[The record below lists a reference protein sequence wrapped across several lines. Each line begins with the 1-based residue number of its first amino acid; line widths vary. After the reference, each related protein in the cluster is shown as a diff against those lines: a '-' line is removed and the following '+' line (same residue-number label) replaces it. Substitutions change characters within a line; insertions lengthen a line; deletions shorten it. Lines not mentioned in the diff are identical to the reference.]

1 MGAMFSLQVTCANA
15 PIELIVPAK
24 RNTSFFTMDVLRWN
38 KANQILIKKSIRAE
52 GLLRLKCLFLQP
64 SNVFPT
70 EIIIIL
76 QTVKPLL
83 EIQNLSVA
91 FNNRIVVNALS
102 YQLFPGKITAV
113 VGESGSG
120 KSVTAMSLLGLLPT
134 KNLTFPSGEIF
145 LSSELIGKEDRT
157 VRPTDEALVSLR
169 GKKIAVI
176 FQEPMTAL
184 NPAMTCQ
191 QQMEEC
197 LQHEKKEIRKSKVLS
212 LLEEVEM
219 PDPAGALKKY
229 PHEFSGGQRQRIMIA
244 MALASEPLLLIA
256 DEPTTALDPSVQAS
270 ILELI
275 KKLKAQRNMSVLFIS
290 HDLHVVKEMAD
301 YIVVMKAG
309 NAVEQG
315 DSAAVLNAPQ
325 HEYTKGLLACRPSKS
340 SKGKSLVTLGND
352 QAEKQYSFSTN
363 ENILLRVEGL
373 TKIYPGQTTPAVN
386 NVSFEIK
393 HGETLG
399 LIGESGCGKTS
410 LSRMLMGLLA
420 PSSGKVWFE
429 AEQLIGNENSFPN
442 KFRRDIQMV
451 FQDPF
456 ASLNP
461 KLKIEDMLLEPL
473 HIHKIGSTNSE
484 RRKRVEYLLNAVG
497 MPADSSQRYAH
508 NFSGG
513 QRQRIVIARALATNP
528 KLIICDE
535 AVAALDVSVQAQ
547 VLNLLNDLKEEFGL
561 TYLFISHDMPVV
573 YHMSNNVM
581 VMRKGELVE
590 KGSTEAVFLRPENE
604 YTQRLM
610 SIASLK

>member
-1 MGAMFSLQVTCANA
+1 M
-15 PIELIVPAK
+15 
-24 RNTSFFTMDVLRWN
+24 
-38 KANQILIKKSIRAE
+38 
-52 GLLRLKCLFLQP
+52 
-64 SNVFPT
+64 
-70 EIIIIL
+70 
-76 QTVKPLL
+76 KPLL

-102 YQLFPGKITAV
+102 YALFPGKITAV

-120 KSVTAMSLLGLLPT
+120 KSVSAMSLLGLLPT

-145 LSSELIGKEDRT
+145 LSSELLGSEDRT
-157 VRPTDEALVSLR
+157 VKPTNEVLVSLR

-191 QQMEEC
+191 QQMEES
-197 LQHEKKEIRKSKVLS
+197 LQHENKEVRKSKVLS

-219 PDPAGALKKY
+219 PDPTGALKKY

-244 MALASEPLLLIA
+244 MALASKPQLLIA

-275 KKLKAQRNMSVLFIS
+275 KKLKVQRNMSVLFIS

-301 YIVVMKAG
+301 YIVVMNSG
-309 NAVEQG
+309 SAVEQG

-325 HEYTKGLLACRPSKS
+325 HAYTKGLLACRPTKN

-352 QAEKQYSFSTN
+352 RAEKQYSFSES
-363 ENILLRVEGL
+363 ENILLHVEGL
-373 TKIYPGQTTPAVN
+373 TKVYPGQTTPAVN
-386 NVSFEIK
+386 NASFDIK
-393 HGETLG
+393 QGETLG

-410 LSRMLMGLLA
+410 LSRMLMGLLT
-420 PSSGKVWFE
+420 PTGGDVSFGNE
-429 AEQLIGNENSFPN
+429 LLIGKNISFPN
-442 KFRRDIQMV
+442 KFRKDIQMV

-473 HIHKIGSTNSE
+473 HIHKIGSTNAE
-484 RRKRVEYLLNAVG
+484 RKKRVEYLLNAVG
-497 MPADSSQRYAH
+497 MPADSAQRYAH

-535 AVAALDVSVQAQ
+535 AVSALDVSVQAQ

-573 YHMSNNVM
+573 YHMSNRVM
-581 VMRKGELVE
+581 VMRKGEILE
-590 KGSTEAVFLRPENE
+590 QGSAEQVFLHPTHE

-610 SIASLK
+610 SIVNRS

>member
-1 MGAMFSLQVTCANA
+1 
-15 PIELIVPAK
+15 
-24 RNTSFFTMDVLRWN
+24 MDVLRCN
-38 KANQILIKKSIRAE
+38 KANQILIKKSIRGE
-52 GLLRLKCLFLQP
+52 GLLRLKCLFLQRR
-64 SNVFPT
+64 NVFPT

-76 QTVKPLL
+76 QFVKPLL

-91 FNNRIVVNALS
+91 FNNKIVVNALS
-102 YQLFPGKITAV
+102 YALFPGKITAV

-145 LSSELIGKEDRT
+145 LSSELLGSEERT
-157 VRPTDEALVSLR
+157 VKPTDEALVSLR

-219 PDPAGALKKY
+219 PDPTGALKKY

-244 MALASEPLLLIA
+244 MALAAEPQLLIA

-275 KKLKAQRNMSVLFIS
+275 KKLKNNRNMSVLFIS
-290 HDLHVVKEMAD
+290 HDLHVVKEIAD
-301 YIVVMKAG
+301 FIVVMKSG
-309 NAVEQG
+309 SAVEQG
-315 DSAAVLNAPQ
+315 NAEEVLNNPQ
-325 HEYTKGLLACRPSKS
+325 HDYTRGLLACRPSKS

-352 QAEKQYSFSTN
+352 RVEKHYAFSES

-373 TKIYPGQTTPAVN
+373 TKVYRGQSAAAVN
-386 NVSFEIK
+386 NVSFNIK
-393 HGETLG
+393 QGETLG

-473 HIHKIGSTNSE
+473 HIHKIGSTNAE
-484 RRKRVEYLLNAVG
+484 RKKRVEYLLNAVG
-497 MPADSSQRYAH
+497 MPADSAQRYAH

-535 AVAALDVSVQAQ
+535 AVSALDVSVQAQ

-610 SIASLK
+610 SIASLT

>member
-1 MGAMFSLQVTCANA
+1 M
-15 PIELIVPAK
+15 
-24 RNTSFFTMDVLRWN
+24 
-38 KANQILIKKSIRAE
+38 KA
-52 GLLRLKCLFLQP
+52 
-64 SNVFPT
+64 
-70 EIIIIL
+70 
-76 QTVKPLL
+76 LL
-83 EIQNLSVA
+83 EIQKLSVA
-91 FNNRIVVNALS
+91 FNDRVVVNALS
-102 YQLFPGKITAV
+102 YGLFPGKITAV

-145 LSSELIGKEDRT
+145 LSSELIGKEDRI
-157 VRPTDEALVSLR
+157 VKPTDEILSSLR

-197 LQHEKKEIRKSKVLS
+197 LQHENKEARKSKVIS

-219 PDPAGALKKY
+219 PDPQGALKKY

-244 MALASEPLLLIA
+244 MALASEPQLLIA

-275 KKLKAQRNMSVLFIS
+275 KKLKNNRNMSVLFIS
-290 HDLHVVKEMAD
+290 HDLHVVKEIAD
-301 YIVVMKAG
+301 FIVVMKSG
-309 NAVEQG
+309 SSVEQG
-315 DSAAVLNAPQ
+315 NAAEVLNNPQ
-325 HEYTKGLLACRPSKS
+325 HAYTKGLLACRPTKS

-352 QAEKQYSFSTN
+352 RVEKHYSFSTN
-363 ENILLRVEGL
+363 ENILLHVEGL
-373 TKIYPGQTTPAVN
+373 TKVYPGQTSPAVN
-386 NVSFEIK
+386 NISFDIK
-393 HGETLG
+393 QGETLG

-420 PSSGKVWFE
+420 PTTGSVLFGNE
-429 AEQLIGNENSFPN
+429 PLIGKNISFPN
-442 KFRRDIQMV
+442 RFRRDIQMV

-484 RRKRVEYLLNAVG
+484 RKKRVEYLLNAVG
-497 MPADSSQRYAH
+497 MPADSAQRYAH

-573 YHMSNNVM
+573 YHMSNRVM
-581 VMRKGELVE
+581 VMRKGEMVE
-590 KGSTEAVFLRPENE
+590 QGSAEDVFLQPKHE

-610 SIASLK
+610 RIGNPA

>member
-1 MGAMFSLQVTCANA
+1 M
-15 PIELIVPAK
+15 
-24 RNTSFFTMDVLRWN
+24 
-38 KANQILIKKSIRAE
+38 KA
-52 GLLRLKCLFLQP
+52 
-64 SNVFPT
+64 
-70 EIIIIL
+70 
-76 QTVKPLL
+76 LL
-83 EIQNLSVA
+83 EIQKLSVA
-91 FNNRIVVNALS
+91 FNDRVVVNALS
-102 YQLFPGKITAV
+102 YGLFPGKITAV

-145 LSSELIGKEDRT
+145 LSSELIGKEDRI
-157 VRPTDEALVSLR
+157 VKPTDEILSSLR

-197 LQHEKKEIRKSKVLS
+197 LQHENKEARKSKVIS

-219 PDPAGALKKY
+219 PDPQGALKKY

-244 MALASEPLLLIA
+244 MALASEPQLLIA

-275 KKLKAQRNMSVLFIS
+275 KKLKNSRNMSVLFIS
-290 HDLHVVKEMAD
+290 HDLHVVKEIAD
-301 YIVVMKAG
+301 FIVVMKSG
-309 NAVEQG
+309 SAVEQG
-315 DSAAVLNAPQ
+315 NAAEVLNNPQ
-325 HEYTKGLLACRPSKS
+325 HAYTKGLLACRPTKT

-352 QAEKQYSFSTN
+352 RVEKHYSFSTN
-363 ENILLRVEGL
+363 ENILLHVEGL
-373 TKIYPGQTTPAVN
+373 TKVYPGQTFPAVN
-386 NVSFEIK
+386 NISFDIK
-393 HGETLG
+393 QGETLG

-410 LSRMLMGLLA
+410 LSRMLMGLLS
-420 PSSGKVWFE
+420 PTSGSVLFGNE
-429 AEQLIGNENSFPN
+429 PLIGKNISFPN

-484 RRKRVEYLLNAVG
+484 RKKRVEYLLNAVG
-497 MPADSSQRYAH
+497 MPADSAQRYAH

-573 YHMSNNVM
+573 YHMSNRVM
-581 VMRKGELVE
+581 VMRKGEMVE
-590 KGSTEAVFLRPENE
+590 QGSTEDVFLHPKHD
-604 YTQRLM
+604 YTKRLM
-610 SIASLK
+610 RIGNPA

>member
-473 HIHKIGSTNSE
+473 HIHKIGSSNSE
-484 RRKRVEYLLNAVG
+484 RKKRVEYLLNAVG
-497 MPADSSQRYAH
+497 MPADSAQRHAH

-610 SIASLK
+610 SIASLT

>member
-1 MGAMFSLQVTCANA
+1 M
-15 PIELIVPAK
+15 
-24 RNTSFFTMDVLRWN
+24 
-38 KANQILIKKSIRAE
+38 
-52 GLLRLKCLFLQP
+52 
-64 SNVFPT
+64 
-70 EIIIIL
+70 
-76 QTVKPLL
+76 KPLL

-91 FNNRIVVNALS
+91 FNNKIVVNALS
-102 YQLFPGKITAV
+102 YALFPGKITAV

-157 VRPTDEALVSLR
+157 VKPTDEILSSLR

-197 LQHEKKEIRKSKVLS
+197 LQHENKEARKSMVLS

-244 MALASEPLLLIA
+244 MALASEPQLLIA

-275 KKLKAQRNMSVLFIS
+275 KKLKHNRNMSVLFIS
-290 HDLHVVKEMAD
+290 HDLHVVKEIAD
-301 YIVVMKAG
+301 FIVVMKSG
-309 NAVEQG
+309 SAVEQG
-315 DSAAVLNAPQ
+315 NAEEVLNHPQ
-325 HEYTKGLLACRPSKS
+325 HDYTRGLLACRPSKS
-340 SKGKSLVTLGND
+340 SKGKSLITLGND
-352 QAEKQYSFSTN
+352 RVEKHYSFSES
-363 ENILLRVEGL
+363 ENILLHVEGL
-373 TKIYPGQTTPAVN
+373 TKVYSGQTTPAVN

-393 HGETLG
+393 QGETLG

-420 PSSGKVWFE
+420 PTSGNVSFGNE
-429 AEQLIGNENSFPN
+429 PLIGKNISFPN

-461 KLKIEDMLLEPL
+461 KLKIKDMFLEPL
-473 HIHKIGSTNSE
+473 HIHKIGSTNAE
-484 RRKRVEYLLNAVG
+484 RKKRVEYLLNAVG
-497 MPADSSQRYAH
+497 MPADSAQRYAH

-535 AVAALDVSVQAQ
+535 AVSALDVSVQAQ

-573 YHMSNNVM
+573 YHMSNRVM
-581 VMRKGELVE
+581 VMRKGEIVE
-590 KGSTEAVFLRPENE
+590 QGSAEEVFLHPTHE

-610 SIASLK
+610 SIANRS

>member
-1 MGAMFSLQVTCANA
+1 LN
-15 PIELIVPAK
+15 
-24 RNTSFFTMDVLRWN
+24 
-38 KANQILIKKSIRAE
+38 AE
-52 GLLRLKCLFLQP
+52 GLLRLKCLFLQRR
-64 SNVFPT
+64 NVFPT
-70 EIIIIL
+70 EIRIIL
-76 QTVKPLL
+76 QIVKPLL

-91 FNNRIVVNALS
+91 FNNKIVVNALS
-102 YQLFPGKITAV
+102 YALFPGKITAV

-197 LQHEKKEIRKSKVLS
+197 LQHENKEVRKAKVLS

-219 PDPAGALKKY
+219 PDPRGALKKY

-244 MALASEPLLLIA
+244 MALASEPQLLIA

-275 KKLKAQRNMSVLFIS
+275 KKLKNNRNMSVLFIS
-290 HDLHVVKEMAD
+290 HDLHVVKEIAD
-301 YIVVMKAG
+301 FIVVMKSG
-309 NAVEQG
+309 SAVEQG
-315 DSAAVLNAPQ
+315 NAEEVLNHPQ
-325 HEYTKGLLACRPSKS
+325 HDYTRGLLACRPSKS
-340 SKGKSLVTLGND
+340 SKGKSLITLGND
-352 QAEKQYSFSTN
+352 RDEKQYSFSES
-363 ENILLRVEGL
+363 ENILLHVEGL
-373 TKIYPGQTTPAVN
+373 TKVYRGQSAAAVN
-386 NVSFEIK
+386 NVSFDIK
-393 HGETLG
+393 QGETLG

-410 LSRMLMGLLA
+410 LSRMLMGLLT
-420 PSSGKVWFE
+420 PTSGDVSFGNE
-429 AEQLIGNENSFPN
+429 PLIGKNISFPN

-484 RRKRVEYLLNAVG
+484 RKKRVEYLLNAVG
-497 MPADSSQRYAH
+497 MPADSAQRYAH

-573 YHMSNNVM
+573 YHMSNRVM
-581 VMRKGELVE
+581 VMRKGEIVE
-590 KGSTEAVFLRPENE
+590 QGSAEEVFLHPTHE

-610 SIASLK
+610 RIANPA

>member
-1 MGAMFSLQVTCANA
+1 M
-15 PIELIVPAK
+15 
-24 RNTSFFTMDVLRWN
+24 
-38 KANQILIKKSIRAE
+38 KA
-52 GLLRLKCLFLQP
+52 
-64 SNVFPT
+64 
-70 EIIIIL
+70 
-76 QTVKPLL
+76 LL
-83 EIQNLSVA
+83 EIQKLSVA
-91 FNNRIVVNALS
+91 FNDRVVVNALS
-102 YQLFPGKITAV
+102 YGLFPGKITAV

-145 LSSELIGKEDRT
+145 LSSELIGKEDRI
-157 VRPTDEALVSLR
+157 VKPTDEILSSLR

-197 LQHEKKEIRKSKVLS
+197 LQHENREARKSKVIS

-219 PDPAGALKKY
+219 PDPQGALKKY

-244 MALASEPLLLIA
+244 MALASEPQLLIA

-275 KKLKAQRNMSVLFIS
+275 KKLKNSRNMSVLFIS
-290 HDLHVVKEMAD
+290 HDLHVVKEIAD
-301 YIVVMKAG
+301 FIVVMKSG
-309 NAVEQG
+309 SAVEQG
-315 DSAAVLNAPQ
+315 NAAEVLNNPQ
-325 HEYTKGLLACRPSKS
+325 HAYTKGLLACRPTKT

-352 QAEKQYSFSTN
+352 RVEKHYSFSTN

-373 TKIYPGQTTPAVN
+373 TKVYPGQTSPAVN
-386 NVSFEIK
+386 NISFDIK
-393 HGETLG
+393 QGETLG

-420 PSSGKVWFE
+420 PTSGSVLFGNE
-429 AEQLIGNENSFPN
+429 PLIGRNISFPN
-442 KFRRDIQMV
+442 RFRRDIQMV

-484 RRKRVEYLLNAVG
+484 RKKRVEYLLNAVG
-497 MPADSSQRYAH
+497 MPADSAQRYAH

-573 YHMSNNVM
+573 YHMSNRVM
-581 VMRKGELVE
+581 VMRKGEMVE
-590 KGSTEAVFLRPENE
+590 QGSAEDVFLQPKHE

-610 SIASLK
+610 RIGNPA

>member
-1 MGAMFSLQVTCANA
+1 MN
-15 PIELIVPAK
+15 
-24 RNTSFFTMDVLRWN
+24 
-38 KANQILIKKSIRAE
+38 AE
-52 GLLRLKCLFLQP
+52 GLLRLKCLFLQRR
-64 SNVFPT
+64 NVFPT
-70 EIIIIL
+70 EIRIIL
-76 QTVKPLL
+76 QIVKPLL

-91 FNNRIVVNALS
+91 FNNKIVVNALS
-102 YQLFPGKITAV
+102 YALFPGKITAV

-197 LQHEKKEIRKSKVLS
+197 LQHENKEVRKAKVLS

-219 PDPAGALKKY
+219 PDPRGALKKY

-244 MALASEPLLLIA
+244 MALASEPQLLIA

-275 KKLKAQRNMSVLFIS
+275 KKLKNNRNMSVLFIS
-290 HDLHVVKEMAD
+290 HDLHVVKEIAD
-301 YIVVMKAG
+301 FIVVMKSG
-309 NAVEQG
+309 SAVEQG
-315 DSAAVLNAPQ
+315 NAEEVLNHPQ
-325 HEYTKGLLACRPSKS
+325 HDYTRGLLACRPSKS
-340 SKGKSLVTLGND
+340 SKGKSLITLGND
-352 QAEKQYSFSTN
+352 RDEKQYSFSES
-363 ENILLRVEGL
+363 ENILLHVEGL
-373 TKIYPGQTTPAVN
+373 TKVYRGQSAAAVN
-386 NVSFEIK
+386 NVSFDIK
-393 HGETLG
+393 QGETLG

-410 LSRMLMGLLA
+410 LSRMLMGLLT
-420 PSSGKVWFE
+420 PTSGDVSFGNE
-429 AEQLIGNENSFPN
+429 PLIGKNISFPN

-484 RRKRVEYLLNAVG
+484 RKKRVEYLLNAVG
-497 MPADSSQRYAH
+497 MPADSAQRYAH

-573 YHMSNNVM
+573 YHMSNRVM
-581 VMRKGELVE
+581 VMRKGEIVE
-590 KGSTEAVFLRPENE
+590 QGSAEEVFLHPTHE

-610 SIASLK
+610 RIANPA

>member
-1 MGAMFSLQVTCANA
+1 
-15 PIELIVPAK
+15 
-24 RNTSFFTMDVLRWN
+24 
-38 KANQILIKKSIRAE
+38 
-52 GLLRLKCLFLQP
+52 
-64 SNVFPT
+64 
-70 EIIIIL
+70 
-76 QTVKPLL
+76 VKPLL

-91 FNNRIVVNALS
+91 FNNKIVVNALS
-102 YQLFPGKITAV
+102 YALFPGKITAV

-120 KSVTAMSLLGLLPT
+120 KSVSAMSLLGLLPT

-145 LSSELIGKEDRT
+145 LSSELLGSENRT
-157 VRPTDEALVSLR
+157 VKPTDEALVSLR

-197 LQHEKKEIRKSKVLS
+197 LQHENKDARRSKVLS

-219 PDPAGALKKY
+219 PDPTGALKKY
-229 PHEFSGGQRQRIMIA
+229 PHEFSGGQRQRVMIA
-244 MALASEPLLLIA
+244 MALASEPQLLIA

-275 KKLKAQRNMSVLFIS
+275 KKLKVQRNMSVLFIS

-301 YIVVMKAG
+301 FIVVMKSGSAL
-309 NAVEQG
+309 EQG
-315 DSAAVLNAPQ
+315 DSDAVLSAPQ
-325 HEYTKGLLACRPSKS
+325 HEYTKGLLACRPTKN
-340 SKGKSLVTLGND
+340 SKGKSLITLGND
-352 QAEKQYSFSTN
+352 QPEKHYSFSTN

-373 TKIYPGQTTPAVN
+373 TKVYPGQTIPAVN

-393 HGETLG
+393 QGETLG

-410 LSRMLMGLLA
+410 LSRMLMGLLT
-420 PSSGKVWFE
+420 PTSGDVSFGNE
-429 AEQLIGNENSFPN
+429 PLIGTNISFPN

-484 RRKRVEYLLNAVG
+484 RKKRVEYLLNAVG
-497 MPADSSQRYAH
+497 MPADSAQRYAH

-590 KGSTEAVFLRPENE
+590 KGSTEEVFLHPSNE

-610 SIASLK
+610 SIASLT

>member
-1 MGAMFSLQVTCANA
+1 MGDFS
-15 PIELIVPAK
+15 
-24 RNTSFFTMDVLRWN
+24 WN
-38 KANQILIKKSIRAE
+38 KANQILIRRSINTE
-52 GLLRLKCLFLQP
+52 GLLRLKCLFLQRR
-64 SNVFPT
+64 NVFPK

-76 QTVKPLL
+76 QFVKPLL

-91 FNNRIVVNALS
+91 FNNKIVVNALS
-102 YQLFPGKITAV
+102 YALFPGKITAV

-120 KSVTAMSLLGLLPT
+120 KSVAAMSLLGLLPT

-197 LQHEKKEIRKSKVLS
+197 LQHENKEVRKAKVLS

-219 PDPAGALKKY
+219 PDPTGALKKY

-244 MALASEPLLLIA
+244 MALASEPQLLIA

-275 KKLKAQRNMSVLFIS
+275 KKLKNNRNMSVLFIS
-290 HDLHVVKEMAD
+290 HDLHVVKEIAD
-301 YIVVMKAG
+301 FIVVMKSG
-309 NAVEQG
+309 SAVEQG
-315 DSAAVLNAPQ
+315 NTEEVLNHPQ
-325 HEYTKGLLACRPSKS
+325 HDYTRGLLACRPTKS
-340 SKGKSLVTLGND
+340 SKGKSLITLGND
-352 QAEKQYSFSTN
+352 RDEKHYSFSES
-363 ENILLRVEGL
+363 ENVLLHVEGL
-373 TKIYPGQTTPAVN
+373 TKVYRGQSAAAVN
-386 NVSFEIK
+386 NVSFDIK
-393 HGETLG
+393 QGETLG

-410 LSRMLMGLLA
+410 LSRMLMGLLT
-420 PSSGKVWFE
+420 PTSGDVSFGNE
-429 AEQLIGNENSFPN
+429 PLIGKNISFPN

-484 RRKRVEYLLNAVG
+484 RKKRVEYLLNAVG
-497 MPADSSQRYAH
+497 MPADSAQRYAH

-573 YHMSNNVM
+573 YHMSNRVM
-581 VMRKGELVE
+581 VMRKGEIVE
-590 KGSTEAVFLRPENE
+590 QGSAEEVFLHPTHE

-610 SIASLK
+610 RIANPA

>member
-1 MGAMFSLQVTCANA
+1 MGDFS
-15 PIELIVPAK
+15 K
-24 RNTSFFTMDVLRWN
+24 N
-38 KANQILIKKSIRAE
+38 KANQILGWKSLNAE
-52 GLLRLKCLFLQP
+52 GLLRLKCLFLQRR
-64 SNVFPT
+64 NVFPT
-70 EIIIIL
+70 EIRIIL
-76 QTVKPLL
+76 QIVKPLL

-91 FNNRIVVNALS
+91 FNNKIVVNALS
-102 YQLFPGKITAV
+102 YALFPGKITAV

-157 VRPTDEALVSLR
+157 VRPTDAALVSLR

-197 LQHEKKEIRKSKVLS
+197 LQNENKEVRKVKVLS

-219 PDPAGALKKY
+219 PDPTGALKKY

-244 MALASEPLLLIA
+244 MALASEPQLLIA

-270 ILELI
+270 ILALI
-275 KKLKAQRNMSVLFIS
+275 KKLKNNRNMSVLFIS
-290 HDLHVVKEMAD
+290 HDLHVVKEIAD
-301 YIVVMKAG
+301 FIVVMKSGSAVEKG
-309 NAVEQG
+309 NAEE
-315 DSAAVLNAPQ
+315 VLNHPQ
-325 HEYTKGLLACRPSKS
+325 HDYTRGLLACRPSKS
-340 SKGKSLVTLGND
+340 SKGKSLITLGND
-352 QAEKQYSFSTN
+352 RDEKHYSFSES
-363 ENILLRVEGL
+363 ENVLLHVEGL
-373 TKIYPGQTTPAVN
+373 TKVYRGQSAAAVN

-393 HGETLG
+393 QGETLG

-410 LSRMLMGLLA
+410 LSRMLMGLLT
-420 PSSGKVWFE
+420 STSGNVSFGNE
-429 AEQLIGNENSFPN
+429 PLIGKNISFPN

-473 HIHKIGSTNSE
+473 HIHKIGSTNAE
-484 RRKRVEYLLNAVG
+484 RKKRVEYLLNAVG
-497 MPADSSQRYAH
+497 MPADSAQRYAH

-528 KLIICDE
+528 KLVICDE

-573 YHMSNNVM
+573 YHMSNRVM
-581 VMRKGELVE
+581 VMRKGEIVE
-590 KGSTEAVFLRPENE
+590 HGSAEEVFLHPTHE
-604 YTQRLM
+604 YTKRLM
-610 SIASLK
+610 SIASLA

>member
-1 MGAMFSLQVTCANA
+1 M
-15 PIELIVPAK
+15 
-24 RNTSFFTMDVLRWN
+24 
-38 KANQILIKKSIRAE
+38 
-52 GLLRLKCLFLQP
+52 
-64 SNVFPT
+64 NVFPK

-76 QTVKPLL
+76 QIVKPLL

-102 YQLFPGKITAV
+102 YALFPGKITAV

-120 KSVTAMSLLGLLPT
+120 KSVTAMSLLGLLPA
-134 KNLTFPSGEIF
+134 KNLSFPSGEIF
-145 LSSELIGKEDRT
+145 LSSELLGKEDRT
-157 VRPTDEALVSLR
+157 VKPTDEALVSLR

-197 LQHEKKEIRKSKVLS
+197 LQHENKEVRKAKVLS

-219 PDPAGALKKY
+219 PDPTGALKKY

-244 MALASEPLLLIA
+244 MALASEPQLLIA

-275 KKLKAQRNMSVLFIS
+275 KKLKNKRNMSVLFIS
-290 HDLHVVKEMAD
+290 HDLHVVKEIAD
-301 YIVVMKAG
+301 FIVVMKSG
-309 NAVEQG
+309 SAVEQG
-315 DSAAVLNAPQ
+315 NAEEVLNHPQ
-325 HEYTKGLLACRPSKS
+325 HDYTRGLLACRPSKS
-340 SKGKSLVTLGND
+340 SKGKSLITLGND
-352 QAEKQYSFSTN
+352 RDEKQYSFSES
-363 ENILLRVEGL
+363 ENILLHVEGL
-373 TKIYPGQTTPAVN
+373 TKVYPGQTIPAVN
-386 NVSFEIK
+386 NVSFDIK
-393 HGETLG
+393 QGETLG

-410 LSRMLMGLLA
+410 LSRMLMGLLT
-420 PSSGKVWFE
+420 PTSGDVSFGNE
-429 AEQLIGNENSFPN
+429 PLIGKNISFPN

-473 HIHKIGSTNSE
+473 HIHKIGSTNAE
-484 RRKRVEYLLNAVG
+484 RKKRVEYLLNAVG
-497 MPADSSQRYAH
+497 MPADSAQRYAH

-573 YHMSNNVM
+573 YHMSNRVM
-581 VMRKGELVE
+581 VMRKGEVVE
-590 KGSTEAVFLRPENE
+590 QGSAEEVFLHPTHE

-610 SIASLK
+610 SIASLT

>member
-1 MGAMFSLQVTCANA
+1 M
-15 PIELIVPAK
+15 
-24 RNTSFFTMDVLRWN
+24 
-38 KANQILIKKSIRAE
+38 
-52 GLLRLKCLFLQP
+52 
-64 SNVFPT
+64 
-70 EIIIIL
+70 
-76 QTVKPLL
+76 KPLL

-102 YQLFPGKITAV
+102 YALFPGKITAV

-145 LSSELIGKEDRT
+145 LSGELIGKEDRT
-157 VRPTDEALVSLR
+157 VKPTDEILSSLR

-184 NPAMTCQ
+184 NPAMTCL

-197 LQHEKKEIRKSKVLS
+197 LQHENKEVRKSKVLS

-219 PDPAGALKKY
+219 PDPTGALKKY

-244 MALASEPLLLIA
+244 MALASEPQLLIA

-275 KKLKAQRNMSVLFIS
+275 KKLKNNRNMSVLFIS
-290 HDLHVVKEMAD
+290 HDLHVVKEIAD
-301 YIVVMKAG
+301 FIVVMKSG
-309 NAVEQG
+309 SAVEQG
-315 DSAAVLNAPQ
+315 NAEEVLNHPQ
-325 HEYTKGLLACRPSKS
+325 HDYTRGLLACRPTKT
-340 SKGKSLVTLGND
+340 SKGKSLITLGND
-352 QAEKQYSFSTN
+352 RIEKHYTFSES
-363 ENILLRVEGL
+363 ENILLHVEGL
-373 TKIYPGQTTPAVN
+373 TKVYPGQTTPAVN
-386 NVSFEIK
+386 TVSFDIK
-393 HGETLG
+393 QGETLG

-420 PSSGKVWFE
+420 PTSGNVSFGNE
-429 AEQLIGNENSFPN
+429 PLIGKNISFPN

-473 HIHKIGSTNSE
+473 HIHKIGNTNAE
-484 RRKRVEYLLNAVG
+484 RKKRVEYLLSAVG
-497 MPADSSQRYAH
+497 MPADSAQRYAH

-573 YHMSNNVM
+573 YHMSKNVM
-581 VMRKGELVE
+581 VMRKGEIVE
-590 KGSTEAVFLRPENE
+590 RGSGEEVFFHPQHE

-610 SIASLK
+610 RIGNPA

>member
-1 MGAMFSLQVTCANA
+1 M
-15 PIELIVPAK
+15 
-24 RNTSFFTMDVLRWN
+24 
-38 KANQILIKKSIRAE
+38 KA
-52 GLLRLKCLFLQP
+52 
-64 SNVFPT
+64 
-70 EIIIIL
+70 
-76 QTVKPLL
+76 LL
-83 EIQNLSVA
+83 EIQKLSVA
-91 FNNRIVVNALS
+91 FNDRVVVNALS
-102 YQLFPGKITAV
+102 YGLFPGKITAV

-120 KSVTAMSLLGLLPT
+120 KSVTAMSLLGLFPT

-145 LSSELIGKEDRT
+145 LSSELIGKEDRI
-157 VRPTDEALVSLR
+157 VKPTDEILSSLR

-197 LQHEKKEIRKSKVLS
+197 LQHENKEARKSKVIS

-219 PDPAGALKKY
+219 PDPQGALKKY

-244 MALASEPLLLIA
+244 MALASEPQLLIA

-275 KKLKAQRNMSVLFIS
+275 KKLKNNRNMSVLFIS
-290 HDLHVVKEMAD
+290 HDLHVVKEIAD
-301 YIVVMKAG
+301 FIVVMKSG
-309 NAVEQG
+309 SSVEQG
-315 DSAAVLNAPQ
+315 NAAEVLNNPQ
-325 HEYTKGLLACRPSKS
+325 HAYTKGLLACRPTKT

-352 QAEKQYSFSTN
+352 RVEKHYSFSTN
-363 ENILLRVEGL
+363 ENILLHVEGL
-373 TKIYPGQTTPAVN
+373 TKVYPGQTSPAVN
-386 NVSFEIK
+386 NISFDIK
-393 HGETLG
+393 QGETLG

-410 LSRMLMGLLA
+410 LSRMLMGLLS
-420 PSSGKVWFE
+420 PTSGSVLFGNE
-429 AEQLIGNENSFPN
+429 PLIGKNISFPN

-484 RRKRVEYLLNAVG
+484 RKKRVEYLLNAVG

-573 YHMSNNVM
+573 YHMSNRVM
-581 VMRKGELVE
+581 VMRKGEMVE
-590 KGSTEAVFLRPENE
+590 QGITEDVFLQPKHE

-610 SIASLK
+610 HIGNSA

>member
-1 MGAMFSLQVTCANA
+1 MF
-15 PIELIVPAK
+15 
-24 RNTSFFTMDVLRWN
+24 LRFHKVKSSSN
-38 KANQILIKKSIRAE
+38 KKAIRHK
-52 GLLRLKCLFLQP
+52 GLLRLQCLFLQR
-64 SNVFPT
+64 NIVFPT

-76 QTVKPLL
+76 QFVKPLL

-102 YQLFPGKITAV
+102 YALFPGKITAV

-120 KSVTAMSLLGLLPT
+120 KSVSAMSLLGLLPT
-134 KNLTFPSGEIF
+134 RNLTFPSGEIF

-157 VRPTDEALVSLR
+157 VKPTDEALVSLR

-197 LQHEKKEIRKSKVLS
+197 LQHENKEARRSKVLS

-219 PDPAGALKKY
+219 PDPTGALKKY

-244 MALASEPLLLIA
+244 MALASEPQLLIA

-275 KKLKAQRNMSVLFIS
+275 KKLKVQRNMSVLFIS

-301 YIVVMKAG
+301 YIVVMKSG

-315 DSAAVLNAPQ
+315 DSDAVLNAPQ
-325 HEYTKGLLACRPSKS
+325 HEYTKGLLACRPTKN
-340 SKGKSLVTLGND
+340 SKGKSLITLGND
-352 QAEKQYSFSTN
+352 RDEKQYLFYES
-363 ENILLRVEGL
+363 ENILLHVEGL
-373 TKIYPGQTTPAVN
+373 TKVYPGQTTPAVN
-386 NVSFEIK
+386 NTSFDIK
-393 HGETLG
+393 QGETLG

-410 LSRMLMGLLA
+410 LSRMLMGLLT
-420 PSSGKVWFE
+420 PTSGDVSFGNE
-429 AEQLIGNENSFPN
+429 PLIGTNISFPN

-484 RRKRVEYLLNAVG
+484 RKKRVEYLLNAVG
-497 MPADSSQRYAH
+497 MPADSAQRYAH

-513 QRQRIVIARALATNP
+513 QRQRIVIARALTTNP

-573 YHMSNNVM
+573 YHMSNRVM
-581 VMRKGELVE
+581 VMRKGEIVE
-590 KGSTEAVFLRPENE
+590 QGSVEEVFIHPAHE

-610 SIASLK
+610 NISNRS

>member
-1 MGAMFSLQVTCANA
+1 MN
-15 PIELIVPAK
+15 
-24 RNTSFFTMDVLRWN
+24 
-38 KANQILIKKSIRAE
+38 AE
-52 GLLRLKCLFLQP
+52 GLLRLKCLFLQRR
-64 SNVFPT
+64 NVFPT
-70 EIIIIL
+70 EIRIIL
-76 QTVKPLL
+76 QIVKPLL

-91 FNNRIVVNALS
+91 FNNKIVVNALS
-102 YQLFPGKITAV
+102 YALFPGKITAV

-134 KNLTFPSGEIF
+134 KILTFPSGEIF

-169 GKKIAVI
+169 GKKITVI

-197 LQHEKKEIRKSKVLS
+197 LQHENKEVRKAKVLS

-219 PDPAGALKKY
+219 PDPTGALKKY

-244 MALASEPLLLIA
+244 MALASEPQLLIA

-275 KKLKAQRNMSVLFIS
+275 KKLKNNRNMSVLFIS
-290 HDLHVVKEMAD
+290 HDLHVVKEIAD
-301 YIVVMKAG
+301 FIVVMKSG
-309 NAVEQG
+309 SAVEQG
-315 DSAAVLNAPQ
+315 NAEEVLNHPQ
-325 HEYTKGLLACRPSKS
+325 HDYTRGLLACRPSKS
-340 SKGKSLVTLGND
+340 SKGKSLITLGND
-352 QAEKQYSFSTN
+352 RDEKQYSFSES
-363 ENILLRVEGL
+363 ENILLHVEGL
-373 TKIYPGQTTPAVN
+373 TKVYRGQSAAAVN
-386 NVSFEIK
+386 NVSFDIK
-393 HGETLG
+393 QGETLG

-410 LSRMLMGLLA
+410 LSRMLMGLLT
-420 PSSGKVWFE
+420 PTSGDVSFGNE
-429 AEQLIGNENSFPN
+429 PLIGKNISFPN

-461 KLKIEDMLLEPL
+461 KLKIEDMLLEPQ

-484 RRKRVEYLLNAVG
+484 RKKRVEYLLNAVG
-497 MPADSSQRYAH
+497 MPADSAQRYAH

-573 YHMSNNVM
+573 YHMSNRVM
-581 VMRKGELVE
+581 VMRKGEIVE
-590 KGSTEAVFLRPENE
+590 QGSAEEVFLHPTHE

-610 SIASLK
+610 RIANPA

>member
-1 MGAMFSLQVTCANA
+1 M
-15 PIELIVPAK
+15 
-24 RNTSFFTMDVLRWN
+24 
-38 KANQILIKKSIRAE
+38 
-52 GLLRLKCLFLQP
+52 
-64 SNVFPT
+64 
-70 EIIIIL
+70 
-76 QTVKPLL
+76 KPLL

-102 YQLFPGKITAV
+102 YALFPGKITSV

-145 LSSELIGKEDRT
+145 LSSEFIGKEDRT
-157 VRPTDEALVSLR
+157 VKPSDEVLISLR

-191 QQMEEC
+191 EQMEEC
-197 LQHEKKEIRKSKVLS
+197 LQHENKELRKSKVLS

-219 PDPAGALKKY
+219 PDPTGALKKY

-244 MALASEPLLLIA
+244 MALASEPQLLIA

-270 ILELI
+270 ILSLI
-275 KKLKAQRNMSVLFIS
+275 QKLKKNRNMSVLFIS
-290 HDLHVVKEMAD
+290 HDLHVVKEIAD
-301 YIVVMKAG
+301 FIVVMKSG
-309 NAVEQG
+309 SAVEQG
-315 DSAAVLNAPQ
+315 NAEEVLNHPK
-325 HEYTKGLLACRPSKS
+325 HEYTRGLLACRPTKKA
-340 SKGKSLVTLGND
+340 KGKSLITLGND
-352 QAEKQYSFSTN
+352 RMEKTYSFSTN
-363 ENILLRVEGL
+363 ENILLNVEGL
-373 TKIYPGQTTPAVN
+373 TKVYPGQTTPAVN
-386 NVSFEIK
+386 HISFQIK
-393 HGETLG
+393 QGETLG

-420 PSSGKVWFE
+420 PTSGEVSFGNE
-429 AEQLIGNENSFPN
+429 PLIGKNISFPN
-442 KFRRDIQMV
+442 KFRKDIQMV

-461 KLKIEDMLLEPL
+461 KLRIEDMLLEPL
-473 HIHKIGSTNSE
+473 HIHKIGSTNAE
-484 RRKRVEYLLNAVG
+484 RRKRVDYLLNAVG
-497 MPADSSQRYAH
+497 MPADSAQRYAH

-573 YHMSNNVM
+573 YHMSNRVM
-581 VMRKGELVE
+581 VMRKGEIVE
-590 KGSTEAVFLRPENE
+590 QGDAENIFLHPTHE

-610 SIASLK
+610 SIAGLG

>member
-1 MGAMFSLQVTCANA
+1 MQ
-15 PIELIVPAK
+15 
-24 RNTSFFTMDVLRWN
+24 
-38 KANQILIKKSIRAE
+38 
-52 GLLRLKCLFLQP
+52 CLFLQ
-64 SNVFPT
+64 SADVFPT

-76 QTVKPLL
+76 QVVKPLL

-91 FNNRIVVNALS
+91 FNNRIVVNALC
-102 YQLFPGKITAV
+102 YALFPGKITAV

-145 LSSELIGKEDRT
+145 LSGELLGAEDRT
-157 VRPTDEALVSLR
+157 VKPTDDALVSLR

-184 NPAMTCQ
+184 NPAMTCR

-219 PDPAGALKKY
+219 PDPTGALKKY

-244 MALASEPLLLIA
+244 MALASEPHLLIA

-270 ILELI
+270 ILEII
-275 KKLKAQRNMSVLFIS
+275 KKLKNNRNMSVLFIS
-290 HDLHVVKEMAD
+290 HDLHVVKEIAD
-301 YIVVMKAG
+301 FIVVMKSG
-309 NAVEQG
+309 SAVEQG
-315 DSAAVLNAPQ
+315 NAEEVLNHPQ
-325 HEYTKGLLACRPSKS
+325 HDYTRGLLACRPSKS
-340 SKGKSLVTLGND
+340 SKGKSLITLGND
-352 QAEKQYSFSTN
+352 LAEKQYSFSTN

-420 PSSGKVWFE
+420 PSSGNVWFE

-484 RRKRVEYLLNAVG
+484 RKKRVEYLLNAVG
-497 MPADSSQRYAH
+497 MPADSVQRYAH

-513 QRQRIVIARALATNP
+513 QRQRIVVARALASNP

-573 YHMSNNVM
+573 YHMSNHVM

-610 SIASLK
+610 SIASLT

>member
-1 MGAMFSLQVTCANA
+1 M
-15 PIELIVPAK
+15 
-24 RNTSFFTMDVLRWN
+24 
-38 KANQILIKKSIRAE
+38 
-52 GLLRLKCLFLQP
+52 
-64 SNVFPT
+64 
-70 EIIIIL
+70 
-76 QTVKPLL
+76 KPLL

-91 FNNRIVVNALS
+91 FNNKIVVNALS
-102 YQLFPGKITAV
+102 YALFPGKITAV

-120 KSVTAMSLLGLLPT
+120 KSVSAMSLLGLLPT

-145 LSSELIGKEDRT
+145 LSSELLESENRT
-157 VRPTDEALVSLR
+157 VKLTDEALVSLR

-197 LQHEKKEIRKSKVLS
+197 LQHENKEARKAKVLS

-219 PDPAGALKKY
+219 PDPTGALKKY

-244 MALASEPLLLIA
+244 MALASEPQLLIA

-275 KKLKAQRNMSVLFIS
+275 KKLKNNRNMSVLFIS
-290 HDLHVVKEMAD
+290 HDLHVVKEIAD
-301 YIVVMKAG
+301 FIVVMKSG
-309 NAVEQG
+309 SAVEQG
-315 DSAAVLNAPQ
+315 NAEDVLNNPQ
-325 HEYTKGLLACRPSKS
+325 HDYTRGLLACRPSKS
-340 SKGKSLVTLGND
+340 SKGKSLITLGND
-352 QAEKQYSFSTN
+352 RDEKHYSFSES

-373 TKIYPGQTTPAVN
+373 TKVFRGQSAAAVN
-386 NVSFEIK
+386 NVSFNIK
-393 HGETLG
+393 QGETLG

-410 LSRMLMGLLA
+410 LSRMLMGLLT
-420 PSSGKVWFE
+420 PTGGDVSFGNE
-429 AEQLIGNENSFPN
+429 LLIGKNISFPN
-442 KFRRDIQMV
+442 KFRKDIQMV

-473 HIHKIGSTNSE
+473 HIHKIGSTNAE
-484 RRKRVEYLLNAVG
+484 RKKRVEYLLNAVG
-497 MPADSSQRYAH
+497 MPADSAQRYAH

-535 AVAALDVSVQAQ
+535 AVSALDVSVQAQ

-610 SIASLK
+610 SIASLT

>member
-1 MGAMFSLQVTCANA
+1 M
-15 PIELIVPAK
+15 
-24 RNTSFFTMDVLRWN
+24 
-38 KANQILIKKSIRAE
+38 KA
-52 GLLRLKCLFLQP
+52 
-64 SNVFPT
+64 
-70 EIIIIL
+70 
-76 QTVKPLL
+76 LL
-83 EIQNLSVA
+83 EIQKLSVA
-91 FNNRIVVNALS
+91 FNDRVVVNALS
-102 YQLFPGKITAV
+102 YGLFPGKITAV

-145 LSSELIGKEDRT
+145 LSSELIGKEDRI
-157 VRPTDEALVSLR
+157 VKPTDEILSSLR

-197 LQHEKKEIRKSKVLS
+197 LQHENKEARKSKVIS

-219 PDPAGALKKY
+219 PDPQGALKKY

-244 MALASEPLLLIA
+244 MALASEPQLLIA

-275 KKLKAQRNMSVLFIS
+275 KKLKNSRNMSVLFIS
-290 HDLHVVKEMAD
+290 HDLHVVKEIAD
-301 YIVVMKAG
+301 FIVVMKSG
-309 NAVEQG
+309 SAVEQG
-315 DSAAVLNAPQ
+315 NAAEVLNNPQ
-325 HEYTKGLLACRPSKS
+325 HAYTKGLLACRPTKT

-352 QAEKQYSFSTN
+352 RVEKHYSFSTN
-363 ENILLRVEGL
+363 ENILLHVEGL
-373 TKIYPGQTTPAVN
+373 TKVYPGQTFPAVN
-386 NVSFEIK
+386 NISFDIK
-393 HGETLG
+393 QGETLG

-410 LSRMLMGLLA
+410 LSRMLMGLLS
-420 PSSGKVWFE
+420 PTSGSVLFGNE
-429 AEQLIGNENSFPN
+429 PLIGKNISFPN

-484 RRKRVEYLLNAVG
+484 RKKRVEYLLNAVG
-497 MPADSSQRYAH
+497 MPADSAQRYAH

-573 YHMSNNVM
+573 YHMSNRVM
-581 VMRKGELVE
+581 VMRKGEMVE
-590 KGSTEAVFLRPENE
+590 QGSAEDVFLQPKHE

-610 SIASLK
+610 RIGNPA

>member
-1 MGAMFSLQVTCANA
+1 M
-15 PIELIVPAK
+15 
-24 RNTSFFTMDVLRWN
+24 
-38 KANQILIKKSIRAE
+38 KA
-52 GLLRLKCLFLQP
+52 
-64 SNVFPT
+64 
-70 EIIIIL
+70 
-76 QTVKPLL
+76 LL
-83 EIQNLSVA
+83 EIQKLSVA
-91 FNNRIVVNALS
+91 FNDRVVVNALS
-102 YQLFPGKITAV
+102 YGLFPGKITAV

-145 LSSELIGKEDRT
+145 LSSELIGKEDRI
-157 VRPTDEALVSLR
+157 VKPTDEILSSLR
-169 GKKIAVI
+169 GKKIAII

-184 NPAMTCQ
+184 NPAMTCG

-197 LQHEKKEIRKSKVLS
+197 LQHENKEVRKSKILS

-219 PDPAGALKKY
+219 PDPQGALKKY

-244 MALASEPLLLIA
+244 MALASEPQLLIA

-275 KKLKAQRNMSVLFIS
+275 KKLKNSRNMSVLFIS
-290 HDLHVVKEMAD
+290 HDLHVVKEIAD
-301 YIVVMKAG
+301 FIVVMKSG
-309 NAVEQG
+309 SAVEQG
-315 DSAAVLNAPQ
+315 NASEVLNNPQ
-325 HEYTKGLLACRPSKS
+325 HDYTRGLLACRPTKT
-340 SKGKSLVTLGND
+340 SKGKSLVTLGNNRV
-352 QAEKQYSFSTN
+352 EKHYSFSTN
-363 ENILLRVEGL
+363 ENILLHVEGL
-373 TKIYPGQTTPAVN
+373 TKVYPGQTFPAVN
-386 NVSFEIK
+386 NISFDIK
-393 HGETLG
+393 QGETLG

-420 PSSGKVWFE
+420 PTSGSVLFGNE
-429 AEQLIGNENSFPN
+429 PLIGKNISFPN
-442 KFRRDIQMV
+442 RFRRDIQMV

-484 RRKRVEYLLNAVG
+484 RKKRVEYLLNAVG
-497 MPADSSQRYAH
+497 MPADSAQRYAH

-573 YHMSNNVM
+573 YHMSNRVM
-581 VMRKGELVE
+581 VMRKGEMVE
-590 KGSTEAVFLRPENE
+590 QGSAEDVFLQPKHE

-610 SIASLK
+610 RIGNPA

>member
-1 MGAMFSLQVTCANA
+1 M
-15 PIELIVPAK
+15 
-24 RNTSFFTMDVLRWN
+24 
-38 KANQILIKKSIRAE
+38 
-52 GLLRLKCLFLQP
+52 
-64 SNVFPT
+64 
-70 EIIIIL
+70 
-76 QTVKPLL
+76 KPLL

-91 FNNRIVVNALS
+91 FNNKIVVNALS
-102 YQLFPGKITAV
+102 YALFPGKITAV

-120 KSVTAMSLLGLLPT
+120 KSVSAMSLLGLLPT

-145 LSSELIGKEDRT
+145 LSSELLESENRT
-157 VRPTDEALVSLR
+157 VKLTDEALVSLR

-197 LQHEKKEIRKSKVLS
+197 LQHENKEARKAKVLS

-219 PDPAGALKKY
+219 PDPTGALKKY

-244 MALASEPLLLIA
+244 MALASEPQLLIA

-275 KKLKAQRNMSVLFIS
+275 KKLKNNRNMSVLFIS
-290 HDLHVVKEMAD
+290 HDLHVVKEIAD
-301 YIVVMKAG
+301 FIVVMKSG
-309 NAVEQG
+309 SAVEQG
-315 DSAAVLNAPQ
+315 NAEEVLNNPQ
-325 HEYTKGLLACRPSKS
+325 HDYTRGLLACRPSKS
-340 SKGKSLVTLGND
+340 SKGKSLITLGND
-352 QAEKQYSFSTN
+352 RDEKHYSFSES

-484 RRKRVEYLLNAVG
+484 RKKRVEYLLNAVG
-497 MPADSSQRYAH
+497 MPADSAQRYAH

-535 AVAALDVSVQAQ
+535 AVSALDVSVQAQ

-590 KGSTEAVFLRPENE
+590 KGSAEAVFLRPENE

-610 SIASLK
+610 SIASLT

>member
-1 MGAMFSLQVTCANA
+1 MF
-15 PIELIVPAK
+15 
-24 RNTSFFTMDVLRWN
+24 LRFHKVKSSSN
-38 KANQILIKKSIRAE
+38 KKAIRHK
-52 GLLRLKCLFLQP
+52 GLLRLQCLFLQR
-64 SNVFPT
+64 NIVFPT

-76 QTVKPLL
+76 QFVKPLL

-102 YQLFPGKITAV
+102 YGLFPGKITAV

-120 KSVTAMSLLGLLPT
+120 KSVSAMSLLGLLPT
-134 KNLTFPSGEIF
+134 RNLTFPSGEIF

-157 VRPTDEALVSLR
+157 VKPTDEALVSLR

-197 LQHEKKEIRKSKVLS
+197 LQHENKEARRSKVLS

-219 PDPAGALKKY
+219 PDPTGALKKY

-244 MALASEPLLLIA
+244 MALASEPQLLIA

-275 KKLKAQRNMSVLFIS
+275 KKLKVQRNMSVLFIS

-301 YIVVMKAG
+301 YIVVMKSG

-315 DSAAVLNAPQ
+315 DSDAVLNAPQ
-325 HEYTKGLLACRPSKS
+325 HEYTKGLLACRPTKN
-340 SKGKSLVTLGND
+340 SKGKSLITLGND
-352 QAEKQYSFSTN
+352 RDEKQYLFYES
-363 ENILLRVEGL
+363 ENILLHVEGL
-373 TKIYPGQTTPAVN
+373 TKVYPGQTTPAVN
-386 NVSFEIK
+386 NTSFDIK
-393 HGETLG
+393 QGETLG

-420 PSSGKVWFE
+420 PTSGEVWFE
-429 AEQLIGNENSFPN
+429 GEQLIGRENFFPN

-484 RRKRVEYLLNAVG
+484 RKKRVEYLLNAVG
-497 MPADSSQRYAH
+497 MPADSAQRYAH

-513 QRQRIVIARALATNP
+513 QRQRIVIARALTTNP

-573 YHMSNNVM
+573 YHMSNRVM
-581 VMRKGELVE
+581 VMRKGEIVE
-590 KGSTEAVFLRPENE
+590 QGSVEEVFLHPAHE

-610 SIASLK
+610 NISNRS

>member
-1 MGAMFSLQVTCANA
+1 MF
-15 PIELIVPAK
+15 
-24 RNTSFFTMDVLRWN
+24 LRFHKVKSSSN
-38 KANQILIKKSIRAE
+38 KKAIRHK
-52 GLLRLKCLFLQP
+52 GLLRLQCLFLQR
-64 SNVFPT
+64 NIVFPT

-76 QTVKPLL
+76 QFVKPLL

-102 YQLFPGKITAV
+102 YGLFPGKITAV

-120 KSVTAMSLLGLLPT
+120 KSVSAMSLLGLLPT
-134 KNLTFPSGEIF
+134 RNLTFPSGEIF

-157 VRPTDEALVSLR
+157 VKPTDEALVSLR

-197 LQHEKKEIRKSKVLS
+197 LQHENKEARRSKVLS

-219 PDPAGALKKY
+219 PNPTGALKKY

-244 MALASEPLLLIA
+244 MALASEPQLLIA

-275 KKLKAQRNMSVLFIS
+275 KKLKVQRNMSVLFIS

-301 YIVVMKAG
+301 YIVVMKSG

-315 DSAAVLNAPQ
+315 DSDAVLNAPQ
-325 HEYTKGLLACRPSKS
+325 HEYTKGLLACRPTKN
-340 SKGKSLVTLGND
+340 SKGKSLITLGND
-352 QAEKQYSFSTN
+352 QPEKHYSFSTN

-373 TKIYPGQTTPAVN
+373 TKVYPGQTTPAVN
-386 NVSFEIK
+386 NTSFDIK
-393 HGETLG
+393 QGETLG

-420 PSSGKVWFE
+420 PTSGEVWFE
-429 AEQLIGNENSFPN
+429 GEQLIGRENFFPN

-484 RRKRVEYLLNAVG
+484 RKKRVEYLLNAVG
-497 MPADSSQRYAH
+497 MPADSAQRYAH

-513 QRQRIVIARALATNP
+513 QRQRIVIARALTTNP

-573 YHMSNNVM
+573 YHMSNRVM
-581 VMRKGELVE
+581 VMRKGEIVE
-590 KGSTEAVFLRPENE
+590 QGSVEEVFIHPAHE

-610 SIASLK
+610 NISNRS

>member
-1 MGAMFSLQVTCANA
+1 M
-15 PIELIVPAK
+15 
-24 RNTSFFTMDVLRWN
+24 
-38 KANQILIKKSIRAE
+38 KA
-52 GLLRLKCLFLQP
+52 
-64 SNVFPT
+64 
-70 EIIIIL
+70 
-76 QTVKPLL
+76 LL
-83 EIQNLSVA
+83 EIQKLSVA
-91 FNNRIVVNALS
+91 FNDRVVVNALS
-102 YQLFPGKITAV
+102 YGLFPGKITAV

-120 KSVTAMSLLGLLPT
+120 KSVTAMSLLGLFPT

-145 LSSELIGKEDRT
+145 LSSELIGKEDRI
-157 VRPTDEALVSLR
+157 VKPTDEILSSLR

-197 LQHEKKEIRKSKVLS
+197 LQHENKEARKSKVIS

-219 PDPAGALKKY
+219 PDPQGALKKY

-244 MALASEPLLLIA
+244 MALASEPQLLIA

-275 KKLKAQRNMSVLFIS
+275 KKLKNSRNMSVLFIS
-290 HDLHVVKEMAD
+290 HDLHVVKEIAD
-301 YIVVMKAG
+301 FIVVMKSG
-309 NAVEQG
+309 SAVEQG
-315 DSAAVLNAPQ
+315 NAAEVLNNPQ
-325 HEYTKGLLACRPSKS
+325 HAYTKGLLACRPTKT

-352 QAEKQYSFSTN
+352 RVEKHYSFSTN
-363 ENILLRVEGL
+363 ENILLHVEGL
-373 TKIYPGQTTPAVN
+373 TKVYPGQTSPAVN
-386 NVSFEIK
+386 NISFDIK
-393 HGETLG
+393 QGETLG

-410 LSRMLMGLLA
+410 LSRMLMGLLS
-420 PSSGKVWFE
+420 PTSGSVLFGNE
-429 AEQLIGNENSFPN
+429 PLIGKNISFPN

-484 RRKRVEYLLNAVG
+484 RKKRVEYLLNAVG

-573 YHMSNNVM
+573 YHMSNRVM
-581 VMRKGELVE
+581 VMRKGEMVE
-590 KGSTEAVFLRPENE
+590 QGITEDVFLQPNHE

-610 SIASLK
+610 HIGNSA

>member
-1 MGAMFSLQVTCANA
+1 MRLQ
-15 PIELIVPAK
+15 
-24 RNTSFFTMDVLRWN
+24 
-38 KANQILIKKSIRAE
+38 
-52 GLLRLKCLFLQP
+52 CLFLQ
-64 SNVFPT
+64 SADVFPT

-102 YQLFPGKITAV
+102 YALFPGKITAV

-134 KNLTFPSGEIF
+134 KKLAFPSGEIF
-145 LSSELIGKEDRT
+145 LSGELLGSEDRT
-157 VRPTDEALVSLR
+157 VKPTDEALVSLR

-197 LQHEKKEIRKSKVLS
+197 LQHEKKETRKSKVLS

-244 MALASEPLLLIA
+244 MALASEPMLLIA

-275 KKLKAQRNMSVLFIS
+275 KKLKDQRNMSVLFIS

-301 YIVVMKAG
+301 YIVVMKSG
-309 NAVEQG
+309 SAVEQG
-315 DSAAVLNAPQ
+315 NTEEVLNHPQ
-325 HEYTKGLLACRPSKS
+325 HDYTRGLLACRPSKS
-340 SKGKSLVTLGND
+340 SKGKSLITLGND
-352 QAEKQYSFSTN
+352 LAEKQYSFSTN

-393 HGETLG
+393 QGETLG

-410 LSRMLMGLLA
+410 LSRMLMGLLI
-420 PSSGKVWFE
+420 PTSGDVSFGNE
-429 AEQLIGNENSFPN
+429 PLIGKNISFPN

-473 HIHKIGSTNSE
+473 HIHKIGSSNSE
-484 RRKRVEYLLNAVG
+484 RKKRVEYLLNAVG
-497 MPADSSQRYAH
+497 MPSDSAQRYAH

-610 SIASLK
+610 SIASLT

>member
-1 MGAMFSLQVTCANA
+1 LS
-15 PIELIVPAK
+15 I
-24 RNTSFFTMDVLRWN
+24 LRWN
-38 KANQILIKKSIRAE
+38 KANQILIKKSISAQ
-52 GLLRLKCLFLQP
+52 GLLRLQCLFLQ
-64 SNVFPT
+64 SADVFPT

-102 YQLFPGKITAV
+102 YALFPGKITAV

-134 KNLTFPSGEIF
+134 KKLAFPSGEIF
-145 LSSELIGKEDRT
+145 LSGELLGSEDRT
-157 VRPTDEALVSLR
+157 VKPTDEALVSLR

-197 LQHEKKEIRKSKVLS
+197 LQHEKKETRKSKVLS

-244 MALASEPLLLIA
+244 MALASEPMLLIA

-275 KKLKAQRNMSVLFIS
+275 KKLKDQRNMSVLFIS

-301 YIVVMKAG
+301 YIVVMKSG
-309 NAVEQG
+309 SAVEQG
-315 DSAAVLNAPQ
+315 NTEEVLNHPQ
-325 HEYTKGLLACRPSKS
+325 HDYTRGLLACRPSKS
-340 SKGKSLVTLGND
+340 SKGKSLITLGND
-352 QAEKQYSFSTN
+352 LAEKQYSFSTN

-393 HGETLG
+393 QGETLG

-410 LSRMLMGLLA
+410 LSRMLMGLLI
-420 PSSGKVWFE
+420 PTSGDVSFGNE
-429 AEQLIGNENSFPN
+429 PLIGKNISFPN

-473 HIHKIGSTNSE
+473 HIHKIGSSNSE
-484 RRKRVEYLLNAVG
+484 RKKRVEYLLNAVG
-497 MPADSSQRYAH
+497 MPSDSAQRYAH

-610 SIASLK
+610 SIASLT

>member
-1 MGAMFSLQVTCANA
+1 
-15 PIELIVPAK
+15 
-24 RNTSFFTMDVLRWN
+24 
-38 KANQILIKKSIRAE
+38 
-52 GLLRLKCLFLQP
+52 
-64 SNVFPT
+64 
-70 EIIIIL
+70 
-76 QTVKPLL
+76 VKPLL

-91 FNNRIVVNALS
+91 FNNKIVVNALS
-102 YQLFPGKITAV
+102 YALFPGKITAV

-145 LSSELIGKEDRT
+145 LSSELTGSEDRR
-157 VRPTDEALVSLR
+157 VKPTDEVLTSLR

-197 LQHEKKEIRKSKVLS
+197 LQHENKEARKSKILS

-219 PDPAGALKKY
+219 PDPQGALKKY

-244 MALASEPLLLIA
+244 MALASEPQLLIA

-275 KKLKAQRNMSVLFIS
+275 KKLKNNRNMSVLFIS
-290 HDLHVVKEMAD
+290 HDLHVVKEIAD
-301 YIVVMKAG
+301 FIVVMKSG
-309 NAVEQG
+309 SAVEQG
-315 DSAAVLNAPQ
+315 NAEEVLNQPQ
-325 HEYTKGLLACRPSKS
+325 HEYTRGLLACRPTKN
-340 SKGKSLVTLGND
+340 SKGKSLITLGND
-352 QAEKQYSFSTN
+352 HSEKQYSFSTH
-363 ENILLRVEGL
+363 ENILLHVEGL
-373 TKIYPGQTTPAVN
+373 TKIYPGQTNPAVN
-386 NVSFEIK
+386 NVSFDIK
-393 HGETLG
+393 QGETLG

-420 PSSGKVWFE
+420 PTSGEVSFGSE
-429 AEQLIGNENSFPN
+429 PLIGKNISFPN
-442 KFRRDIQMV
+442 KFRKDIQMV

-473 HIHKIGSTNSE
+473 HIHKIGSTNAE
-484 RRKRVEYLLNAVG
+484 RKKRVEYLLNAVG
-497 MPADSSQRYAH
+497 MPADSALRYAH

-573 YHMSNNVM
+573 YHMSNRVM
-581 VMRKGELVE
+581 VMRKGEIVE
-590 KGSTEAVFLRPENE
+590 RGSAEEVFLHPTHE

-610 SIASLK
+610 RIANPA

>member
-1 MGAMFSLQVTCANA
+1 MG
-15 PIELIVPAK
+15 I
-24 RNTSFFTMDVLRWN
+24 LRWN
-38 KANQILIKKSIRAE
+38 KANQILGWKCISTE
-52 GLLRLKCLFLQP
+52 GLLRLQCLFLQRRI
-64 SNVFPT
+64 VFPT

-76 QTVKPLL
+76 QFVKPLL

-91 FNNRIVVNALS
+91 FNNKIVVNALS
-102 YQLFPGKITAV
+102 YALFPGKITAV

-157 VRPTDEALVSLR
+157 VRPTDEALVLLR

-197 LQHEKKEIRKSKVLS
+197 LQYENKEVRKAKVLS

-219 PDPAGALKKY
+219 PDPTRALKKY

-244 MALASEPLLLIA
+244 MALASEPQLLIA

-270 ILELI
+270 ILALI
-275 KKLKAQRNMSVLFIS
+275 KKLKNNRNMSVLFIS

-301 YIVVMKAG
+301 YIVVMKSG
-309 NAVEQG
+309 SAVEQG
-315 DSAAVLNAPQ
+315 NAEEVLNHPQ
-325 HEYTKGLLACRPSKS
+325 HDYTNGLLACRPTKT
-340 SKGKSLVTLGND
+340 SKGKSLITLGND
-352 QAEKQYSFSTN
+352 RAEKQYSFSTN
-363 ENILLRVEGL
+363 ENILLHVEGL
-373 TKIYPGQTTPAVN
+373 TKVYPGQTIPAVN
-386 NVSFEIK
+386 TVSFEIK
-393 HGETLG
+393 QGETLG

-410 LSRMLMGLLA
+410 LSRMLMGLLT
-420 PSSGKVWFE
+420 PTSGDVSFGNE
-429 AEQLIGNENSFPN
+429 PLIGKNISFPN

-473 HIHKIGSTNSE
+473 HIHKIGSTNAE
-484 RRKRVEYLLNAVG
+484 RKKRVEYLLNAVG
-497 MPADSSQRYAH
+497 MPADSAQRYAH

-547 VLNLLNDLKEEFGL
+547 VLNLLNELKEEFGL

-573 YHMSNNVM
+573 YHMSNRVM
-581 VMRKGELVE
+581 VMRKGEVVE
-590 KGSTEAVFLRPENE
+590 QGSAEEVFLHPTHE

-610 SIASLK
+610 SIASLT

>member
-1 MGAMFSLQVTCANA
+1 LN
-15 PIELIVPAK
+15 
-24 RNTSFFTMDVLRWN
+24 
-38 KANQILIKKSIRAE
+38 AE
-52 GLLRLKCLFLQP
+52 GLLRLKCLFLQRR
-64 SNVFPT
+64 NVFPT
-70 EIIIIL
+70 EIRIIL
-76 QTVKPLL
+76 QIVKPLL

-91 FNNRIVVNALS
+91 FNNKIVVNALS
-102 YQLFPGKITAV
+102 YALFPGKITAV

-134 KNLTFPSGEIF
+134 KILTFPSGEIF

-169 GKKIAVI
+169 GKKITVI

-197 LQHEKKEIRKSKVLS
+197 LQHENKEVRKAKVLS

-219 PDPAGALKKY
+219 PDPTGALKKY

-244 MALASEPLLLIA
+244 MALASEPQLLIA

-275 KKLKAQRNMSVLFIS
+275 KKLKNNRNMSVLFIS
-290 HDLHVVKEMAD
+290 HDLHVVKEIAD
-301 YIVVMKAG
+301 FIVVMKSG
-309 NAVEQG
+309 SAVEQG
-315 DSAAVLNAPQ
+315 NAEEVLNHPQ
-325 HEYTKGLLACRPSKS
+325 HDYTRGLLACRPSKS
-340 SKGKSLVTLGND
+340 SKGKSLITLGND
-352 QAEKQYSFSTN
+352 RDEKQYSFSES
-363 ENILLRVEGL
+363 ENILLHVEGL
-373 TKIYPGQTTPAVN
+373 TKVYRGQSAAAVN
-386 NVSFEIK
+386 NVSFDIK
-393 HGETLG
+393 QGETLG

-410 LSRMLMGLLA
+410 LSRMLMGLLT
-420 PSSGKVWFE
+420 PTSGDVSFGNE
-429 AEQLIGNENSFPN
+429 PLIGKNISFPN

-461 KLKIEDMLLEPL
+461 KLKIEDMLLEPQ

-484 RRKRVEYLLNAVG
+484 RKKRVEYLLNAVG
-497 MPADSSQRYAH
+497 MPADSAQRYAH

-573 YHMSNNVM
+573 YHMSNRVM
-581 VMRKGELVE
+581 VMRKGEIVE
-590 KGSTEAVFLRPENE
+590 QGSAEEVFLHPTHE

-610 SIASLK
+610 RIANPA

>member
-1 MGAMFSLQVTCANA
+1 MF
-15 PIELIVPAK
+15 
-24 RNTSFFTMDVLRWN
+24 LRFHKVKSSSN
-38 KANQILIKKSIRAE
+38 KKAIRHK
-52 GLLRLKCLFLQP
+52 GLLRLQCLFLQR
-64 SNVFPT
+64 NIVFPT

-76 QTVKPLL
+76 QFVKPLL

-102 YQLFPGKITAV
+102 YGLFPGKITAV

-120 KSVTAMSLLGLLPT
+120 KSVSAMSLLGLLPT
-134 KNLTFPSGEIF
+134 RNLTFPSGEIF

-157 VRPTDEALVSLR
+157 VKPTDEALVSLR

-197 LQHEKKEIRKSKVLS
+197 LQHENKEARRSKVLS

-219 PDPAGALKKY
+219 PDPTGALKKY

-244 MALASEPLLLIA
+244 MALASEPQLLIA

-275 KKLKAQRNMSVLFIS
+275 KKLKVQRNMSVLFIS

-301 YIVVMKAG
+301 YIVVMKSG

-315 DSAAVLNAPQ
+315 DSDAVLNAPQ
-325 HEYTKGLLACRPSKS
+325 HEYTKGLLACRPTKN
-340 SKGKSLVTLGND
+340 SKGKSLITLGND
-352 QAEKQYSFSTN
+352 QPEKHYSFSTN

-373 TKIYPGQTTPAVN
+373 TKVYPGQTTPAVN
-386 NVSFEIK
+386 NTSFDIK
-393 HGETLG
+393 QGETLG

-420 PSSGKVWFE
+420 PTSGEVWFE
-429 AEQLIGNENSFPN
+429 GEQLIGRENFFPN

-484 RRKRVEYLLNAVG
+484 RKKRVEYLLNAVG
-497 MPADSSQRYAH
+497 MPADSAQRYAH

-513 QRQRIVIARALATNP
+513 QRQRIVIARALTTSP

-573 YHMSNNVM
+573 YHMSNRVM
-581 VMRKGELVE
+581 VMRKGEIVE
-590 KGSTEAVFLRPENE
+590 QGSVEEVFIHPAHE

-610 SIASLK
+610 NISNRS

>member
-1 MGAMFSLQVTCANA
+1 M
-15 PIELIVPAK
+15 
-24 RNTSFFTMDVLRWN
+24 
-38 KANQILIKKSIRAE
+38 
-52 GLLRLKCLFLQP
+52 
-64 SNVFPT
+64 
-70 EIIIIL
+70 
-76 QTVKPLL
+76 KPLL

-91 FNNRIVVNALS
+91 FNNRIVVNTLS
-102 YQLFPGKITAV
+102 YALFPGKITAV

-145 LSSELIGKEDRT
+145 LSRELIGKEDRT
-157 VRPTDEALVSLR
+157 VKPTDDALVQLR

-197 LQHEKKEIRKSKVLS
+197 LQHENKDARKSKVLS

-219 PDPAGALKKY
+219 PDPTGALKKY

-244 MALASEPLLLIA
+244 MALASEPQLLIA

-270 ILELI
+270 IIELI
-275 KKLKAQRNMSVLFIS
+275 KKLKNNRNMSVLFIS
-290 HDLHVVKEMAD
+290 HDLHVVKEIAD
-301 YIVVMKAG
+301 FIVVMKSG
-309 NAVEQG
+309 SAVEQG
-315 DSAAVLNAPQ
+315 NAEEVLNHPQ
-325 HEYTKGLLACRPSKS
+325 HDYTKGLLACRPTRT

-352 QAEKQYSFSTN
+352 RIEKHYAFSKS
-363 ENILLRVEGL
+363 ENVLLQVKGL
-373 TKIYPGQTTPAVN
+373 TKVYPGQTSPAVN
-386 NVSFEIK
+386 TVSFDIK
-393 HGETLG
+393 QGETLG

-420 PSSGKVWFE
+420 PTSGSVSFGNE
-429 AEQLIGNENSFPN
+429 PLIGKNISFPN

-484 RRKRVEYLLNAVG
+484 RKKRVEYVLNAVG
-497 MPADSSQRYAH
+497 MPSDSAQRYAH

-547 VLNLLNDLKEEFGL
+547 VLNLLNDLKEEFDL

-573 YHMSNNVM
+573 YHMSNRVM
-581 VMRKGELVE
+581 VMRKGEIVE
-590 KGSTEAVFLRPENE
+590 QGSAEEVFLQPTHE

-610 SIASLK
+610 RIANPT

>member
-1 MGAMFSLQVTCANA
+1 MGDFS
-15 PIELIVPAK
+15 
-24 RNTSFFTMDVLRWN
+24 SN
-38 KANQILIKKSIRAE
+38 KANQILIRRSINTE
-52 GLLRLKCLFLQP
+52 GLLRLKCLFLQRR
-64 SNVFPT
+64 NVFPT

-76 QTVKPLL
+76 QFVKPLL

-91 FNNRIVVNALS
+91 FNNKIVVNALS
-102 YQLFPGKITAV
+102 YGLFSGKITAV

-197 LQHEKKEIRKSKVLS
+197 LQHENKEVRKAKVLS

-219 PDPAGALKKY
+219 PDPTGALKKY

-244 MALASEPLLLIA
+244 MALASEPQLLIA

-275 KKLKAQRNMSVLFIS
+275 KKLKNNRNMSVLFIS
-290 HDLHVVKEMAD
+290 HDLHVVKEIAD
-301 YIVVMKAG
+301 FIVVMKSG
-309 NAVEQG
+309 SAVEQG
-315 DSAAVLNAPQ
+315 NAEEVLNHPQ
-325 HEYTKGLLACRPSKS
+325 HDYTRGLLACRPSKS
-340 SKGKSLVTLGND
+340 SKGKSLITLGND
-352 QAEKQYSFSTN
+352 RDEKQYSFSES
-363 ENILLRVEGL
+363 ENILLHVEGL
-373 TKIYPGQTTPAVN
+373 TKVYRGQSAAAVN

-393 HGETLG
+393 QGETLG

-410 LSRMLMGLLA
+410 LSRMLMGLLT
-420 PSSGKVWFE
+420 PTSGDVSFGNE
-429 AEQLIGNENSFPN
+429 PLIGKNISFPN

-473 HIHKIGSTNSE
+473 HIHKIGSTNAE
-484 RRKRVEYLLNAVG
+484 RKKRVEYLLNAVG
-497 MPADSSQRYAH
+497 MPADSAQRYAH

-573 YHMSNNVM
+573 YHMSNRVM
-581 VMRKGELVE
+581 VMRKGEVVE
-590 KGSTEAVFLRPENE
+590 QGSAEEVFLHPTHE

-610 SIASLK
+610 SIASLT

>member
-1 MGAMFSLQVTCANA
+1 MQ
-15 PIELIVPAK
+15 
-24 RNTSFFTMDVLRWN
+24 
-38 KANQILIKKSIRAE
+38 
-52 GLLRLKCLFLQP
+52 CLFLQ
-64 SNVFPT
+64 SMNVFPK

-76 QTVKPLL
+76 QVVKPLL

-102 YQLFPGKITAV
+102 YALFPGKITAV

-120 KSVTAMSLLGLLPT
+120 KSVTAMSLLGLLPI

-145 LSSELIGKEDRT
+145 LSGELLGAEDRT
-157 VRPTDEALVSLR
+157 VKPTDDALVSLR

-197 LQHEKKEIRKSKVLS
+197 LQHEKKEIRTSKVLS

-244 MALASEPLLLIA
+244 MALASEPMLLIA

-290 HDLHVVKEMAD
+290 HDLHVVKEIAD
-301 YIVVMKAG
+301 FIVVMKSG
-309 NAVEQG
+309 SAVEQG
-315 DSAAVLNAPQ
+315 NAEEVLNHPQ
-325 HEYTKGLLACRPSKS
+325 HDYTRGLLACRPSKS
-340 SKGKSLVTLGND
+340 SKGKSLITLGND
-352 QAEKQYSFSTN
+352 LAEKQYSFSTN

-373 TKIYPGQTTPAVN
+373 TKIYPGQTIPAVN

-429 AEQLIGNENSFPN
+429 AEQLIGEGNSFPN

-473 HIHKIGSTNSE
+473 HIHKIGSSNSE
-484 RRKRVEYLLNAVG
+484 RKKRVEYLLNAVG
-497 MPADSSQRYAH
+497 MPADSAQRHAH

-610 SIASLK
+610 SIASLT